1 MALIRDPHGSFNVA
15 EVEIYTTPFC
25 PYCYRA
31 KSVLDKKNVQYREI
45 DVMMAPTKRSEM
57 RERSG
62 GVNTVPQI
70 FVDGTHIGGSDQLL
84 ELERDGDLD
93 SLLGIAD

>member
-1 MALIRDPHGSFNVA
+1 MA

-31 KSVLDKKNVQYREI
+31 KSVLDKKSVRYREI
-45 DVMMAPTKRSEM
+45 DVMMAPAKRSEM

-62 GVNTVPQI
+62 GINKVPQI
-70 FVDGTHIGGSDQLL
+70 FVDGRHIGGSDDLL

-93 SLLGIAD
+93 SLLGTAD